1 MPEHVLQIHFAP
13 AMTGA
18 PRPAVRRLTPGGYG
32 ENQGEAGF
40 TLIEMVVVTVLIGI
54 VMAVALPQ
62 LMPAIVM
69 SRGEGA
75 ARHLAGFG
83 RTAMAQASLM
93 RENITVKFNLD
104 EQTYWAERLVRED
117 EEEFFKNQEEGKEG
131 GKDEKS
137 GKDKSG
143 SMDLMGSSGLR
154 QKQFGSTMGKADDP
168 AAAEDEAARTMRDRL
183 ERYVRMQTETR
194 ARKLD
199 KGSLFE
205 DMGPLFE
212 KKFDLEDTESN
223 IEEIKE
229 PLLQRTA
236 LPQGVAIE
244 LVRVGSTDYGAGDV
258 EIELSSLGLFEPIL
272 FHVKSEDE
280 DYFTVAWDPLTGTA
294 RFERGKKG
302 EEDMRGAQS
311 Q

>member
-1 MPEHVLQIHFAP
+1 MPERAIHTYPVSPLREAQP
-13 AMTGA
+13 AGS
-18 PRPAVRRLTPGGYG
+18 PR
-32 ENQGEAGF
+32 GF
-40 TLIEMVVVTVLIGI
+40 TLLEMVVVAALIGL

-62 LMPAIVM
+62 LMPVIVF

-117 EEEFFKNQEEGKEG
+117 EEEFFKDQEEGKEG
-131 GKDEKS
+131 GKDRKS
-137 GKDKSG
+137 GKDKTD

-154 QKQFGSTMGKADDP
+154 KSQFGSTMGNPDDP
-168 AAAEDEAARTMRDRL
+168 AAADDEAARMMRDRL
-183 ERYVRMQTETR
+183 ERYIRVQTEAR

-205 DMGPLFE
+205 EMTPLFE
-212 KKFDLEDTESN
+212 KEFDLEDTESY

-229 PLLQRTA
+229 PLLQRTQ
-236 LPQGVAIE
+236 LPQGVEIE
-244 LVRVGSTDYGAGDV
+244 LVRVGSTDYGSGDV

-272 FHVKSEDE
+272 FHVKNEDE

-294 RFERGKKG
+294 RFERGKKD
-302 EEDMRGAQS
+302 EEDMRGS

>member
-1 MPEHVLQIHFAP
+1 MPEHALEIYHAP
-13 AMTGA
+13 GKTGA
-18 PRPAVRRLTPGGYG
+18 HACRFGIG
-32 ENQGEAGF
+32 GF
-40 TLIEMVVVTVLIGI
+40 TLLEMVVVTALIGI

-62 LMPAIVM
+62 LMPAIVL

-83 RTAMAQASLM
+83 RTAMTQASLM

-117 EEEFFKNQEEGKEG
+117 EEEFFKDQEEGKEG
-131 GKDEKS
+131 GKDQKS
-137 GKDKSG
+137 GKDKTG
-143 SMDLMGSSGLR
+143 FMDLMGSSGLR
-154 QKQFGSTMGKADDP
+154 QSQFGSTMGNSDDP
-168 AAAEDEAARTMRDRL
+168 AAAEAEAARMMRDRF
-183 ERYVRMQTETR
+183 ERYIRMQTEAR

-212 KKFDLEDTESN
+212 KKFDLEDTESYV
-223 IEEIKE
+223 EEIKE
-229 PLLQRTA
+229 PLLMRTA
-236 LPQGVAIE
+236 LPRGVEIE
-244 LVRVGSTDYGAGDV
+244 LVRVGSTDYGSGDV

-280 DYFTVAWDPLTGTA
+280 DYFTVVWDPLTGTV
-294 RFERGKKG
+294 RFERGKKD
-302 EEDMRGAQS
+302 EEDMRGS

>member
-1 MPEHVLQIHFAP
+1 MPEHVLQIHSAP
-13 AMTGA
+13 VMTGV
-18 PRPAVRRLTPGGYG
+18 PRPAIRRLTPGGFS
-32 ENQGEAGF
+32 ENQGAAGF
-40 TLIEMVVVTVLIGI
+40 TLIEMVVVVVLIGI

-62 LMPAIVM
+62 LMPAIVL

-83 RTAMAQASLM
+83 RTAMAQSSLM

-117 EEEFFKNQEEGKEG
+117 EEEFFKDQDEGREG
-131 GKDEKS
+131 GQDKKS

-143 SMDLMGSSGLR
+143 YMDLMGSSGLR

-168 AAAEDEAARTMRDRL
+168 AAAEDEAARMMRERI
-183 ERYVRMQTETR
+183 ERYIRMQTEAR

-205 DMGPLFE
+205 EMTPLFE
-212 KKFDLEDTESN
+212 KKFDLEDTESY

-236 LPQGVAIE
+236 LPQGVMIE
-244 LVRVGSTDYGAGDV
+244 LVRVGSTDYRSGDV
-258 EIELSSLGLFEPIL
+258 EFELSSLGLFEPIL
-272 FHVKSEDE
+272 FHVKNEDE
-280 DYFTVAWDPLTGTA
+280 DYFTVAWDPLTGTV
-294 RFERGKKG
+294 RFERGKKE
-302 EEDMRGAQS
+302 EEDMGGSR
-311 Q
+311 

>member
-1 MPEHVLQIHFAP
+1 MPEHVLQIHSAP
-13 AMTGA
+13 VMTGV
-18 PRPAVRRLTPGGYG
+18 PRPAIRRLTPGGFSG
-32 ENQGEAGF
+32 NQADTGF
-40 TLIEMVVVTVLIGI
+40 TLIEMVVVVLLIGI

-62 LMPAIVM
+62 LMPAIVL

-83 RTAMAQASLM
+83 RAAMAQSSLM

-117 EEEFFKNQEEGKEG
+117 KEEFFKNQEEGKEG
-131 GKDEKS
+131 SQDKKS
-137 GKDKSG
+137 GNGKSG
-143 SMDLMGSSGLR
+143 YMDLMGSSGLR

-168 AAAEDEAARTMRDRL
+168 AAAEDEAARMMRDRI

-205 DMGPLFE
+205 EMTPLFE
-212 KKFDLEDTESN
+212 KKFDLEDSESY

-229 PLLQRTA
+229 PLLERTA
-236 LPQGVAIE
+236 LPQGVVIE
-244 LVRVGSTDYGAGDV
+244 LVRVGSTDYRSGDV
-258 EIELSSLGLFEPIL
+258 EIELSSLGLFEAIL
-272 FHVKSEDE
+272 FYVKSEDE
-280 DYFTVAWDPLTGTA
+280 DYFTVAWDPLTGTV
-294 RFERGKKG
+294 RFERGKKE
-302 EEDMRGAQS
+302 EEDMGGSR
-311 Q
+311 

>member
-1 MPEHVLQIHFAP
+1 MPERAIHTYPVSPLREAQP
-13 AMTGA
+13 AGS
-18 PRPAVRRLTPGGYG
+18 R
-32 ENQGEAGF
+32 GF
-40 TLIEMVVVTVLIGI
+40 TLLEMVVVAALIGL

-62 LMPAIVM
+62 LMPVIVF

-117 EEEFFKNQEEGKEG
+117 EEEFFKDQEEGKEG
-131 GKDEKS
+131 GKDRKS
-137 GKDKSG
+137 GKDKTD

-154 QKQFGSTMGKADDP
+154 KSQFGSTMGNPDDP
-168 AAAEDEAARTMRDRL
+168 AAADDEAARMMRDRL
-183 ERYVRMQTETR
+183 ERYIRVQTEAR

-205 DMGPLFE
+205 EMTPLFE
-212 KKFDLEDTESN
+212 KEFDLEDTESY

-229 PLLQRTA
+229 PLLQRTQ
-236 LPQGVAIE
+236 LPQGVEIE
-244 LVRVGSTDYGAGDV
+244 LVRVGSTDYGSGDV

-272 FHVKSEDE
+272 FHVKNEDE

-294 RFERGKKG
+294 RFERGKKD
-302 EEDMRGAQS
+302 EEDMRGS